1 MSSSRTNVSWYMG
14 QPRLATASRNRATVS
29 IATGSAKS
37 PTKAGSNGAS
47 SRPSGEP
54 GTRRPP
60 RTRHDDRNPPV
71 TALDELRSG
80 EVGDGFLWLLQRTIR
95 AIAVARNFPAPDDRD
110 RWDEAAV
117 AQTAADF
124 LTHPGAARRL
134 TDLATHCRSEDALR
148 RRLQG
153 TVRNFLADSGRRT
166 PVGRLVLRL
175 NEVLSN
181 DDRFERR
188 GRNWAI
194 AGSSDTAAAVDIDAL
209 VAASAAVEIVVPA
222 AWVTGTRQSP
232 DIDAPSVIK
241 LVETLLNAAG
251 GSLSVGALAQV
262 TARRLGIGGAPLS
275 IEATAFDPPE
285 RSSPSADMTGSR
297 ALMDLRAAEVFERL
311 NDHERLSLGLP
322 ALPVAKLGPVL
333 GLSGSSAAVVRK
345 RAVAILRQE
354 LENEEDGQDVAD
366 AVLERARTWTEFWM
380 ATTNATN

>member
-1 MSSSRTNVSWYMG
+1 M
-14 QPRLATASRNRATVS
+14 
-29 IATGSAKS
+29 
-37 PTKAGSNGAS
+37 
-47 SRPSGEP
+47 
-54 GTRRPP
+54 
-60 RTRHDDRNPPV
+60 

-95 AIAVARNFPAPDDRD
+95 AVAVARNFPPPEDRD
-110 RWDEAAV
+110 RWDETAV

-124 LTHPGAARRL
+124 LTDPAASRRL
-134 TDLATHCRSEDALR
+134 TDLATHCRSDDALR
-148 RRLQG
+148 RRLQA
-153 TVRNFLADSGRRT
+153 TVRNFLADGGRRT

-181 DDRFERR
+181 DDRFERQDR
-188 GRNWAI
+188 TWSI
-194 AGSSDTAAAVDIDAL
+194 AGRRNAPAAVDIDAL
-209 VAASAAVEIVVPA
+209 VSASAAVEIVVPA
-222 AWVTGTRQSP
+222 AWATGIRQGP
-232 DIDAPSVIK
+232 DIDAPSLIK
-241 LVETLLNAAG
+241 VVEALLDAAG
-251 GSLSVGALAQV
+251 GPLSAGVLAQV

-285 RSSPSADMTGSR
+285 RSQPSADTTGSR

-311 NDHERLSLGLP
+311 NDHERLTLGLP

-380 ATTNATN
+380 ATTNATD

>member
-1 MSSSRTNVSWYMG
+1 M
-14 QPRLATASRNRATVS
+14 
-29 IATGSAKS
+29 
-37 PTKAGSNGAS
+37 
-47 SRPSGEP
+47 
-54 GTRRPP
+54 
-60 RTRHDDRNPPV
+60 

-80 EVGDGFLWLLQRTIR
+80 EVGDAFLWLLQRTIR
-95 AIAVARNFPAPDDRD
+95 AVAVARNFPAPDDRD

-117 AQTAADF
+117 AQTATDF

-134 TDLATHCRSEDALR
+134 TDLATHCRSDDALR

-153 TVRNFLADSGRRT
+153 TVRNFLADGGRRT

-181 DDRFERR
+181 DDRFERH

-194 AGSSDTAAAVDIDAL
+194 AGSSEAAAAFDIDAL
-209 VAASAAVEIVVPA
+209 VAASSAVEIVVPA
-222 AWVTGTRQSP
+222 PWVTGTRQSP

-241 LVETLLNAAG
+241 LVEALLNAAG
-251 GSLSVGALAQV
+251 GPLSVGALAQV

-285 RSSPSADMTGSR
+285 RSSRSADTTGSR

-345 RAVAILRQE
+345 RAVAILRHE

-380 ATTNATN
+380 ATTDAPTTDATN

>member
-1 MSSSRTNVSWYMG
+1 M
-14 QPRLATASRNRATVS
+14 
-29 IATGSAKS
+29 
-37 PTKAGSNGAS
+37 
-47 SRPSGEP
+47 
-54 GTRRPP
+54 
-60 RTRHDDRNPPV
+60 